1 MGDAKKVF
9 FLVSWWN
16 TLFENLC
23 HKWIS
28 ARDTKKC
35 GRSKK
40 ITLFVGQV
48 LTGLIAIVVS
58 LSPNYEVLKPYI
70 LGLIISFLVV
80 FAISFFVELGFEH
93 VNDVIDEEIKNG
105 LVKVQQKQAS
115 ESFWHNLVIEYGLL
129 MTEMVSVLKQLYK
142 DNNRDISKLFTKM
155 TESIVQMLTDYCK
168 MDRKDFAIHLYMF
181 DKPTQ
186 QIQRV
191 KQMNFCESV
200 MSADENQPHTITRGK
215 KYYYETNI
223 IKKKSTATFSLVDN
237 DAIQVELVMDNLSD
251 DIKKL
256 YSQYM
261 ALKQDFGKSITLY
274 AEIISFNGVRFGET
288 KEDLE
293 TVIRRTITPMFKF
306 ISSIDWDDLRRNT
319 EYGEHSNSKKKNGKK
334 KNK

>member
-1 MGDAKKVF
+1 MVAAKKVN
-9 FLVSWWN
+9 LSGVWYA
-16 TLFENLC
+16 LFENLC

-35 GRSKK
+35 SKSK
-40 ITLFVGQV
+40 TITLFVGQV
-48 LTGLIAIVVS
+48 LTGLIAIVAG
-58 LSPNYEVLKPYI
+58 LSPNLEFLKPYI
-70 LGLIISFLVV
+70 PVFIIAFVVV

-105 LVKVQQKQAS
+105 LVKAQQEQAS
-115 ESFWHNLVIEYGLL
+115 ESFWHNMVIEYSLL
-129 MTEMVSVLKQLYK
+129 MKEMTSVLKQLYK
-142 DNNRDISKLFTKM
+142 DNNRDTSKLFTKM
-155 TESIVQMLTDYCK
+155 TESIVQMLTDCCK
-168 MDRKDFAIHLYMF
+168 IDRKDFAIHLYMF
-181 DKPTQ
+181 DKPTKQ
-186 QIQRV
+186 VQRV

-223 IKKKSTATFSLVDN
+223 VDKKSTATFALVDN
-237 DAIQVELVMDNLSD
+237 EAIQVALVMDNLSD
-251 DIKKL
+251 DVKKL
-256 YSQYM
+256 YSQYI
-261 ALKQDFGKSITLY
+261 ALRQDFGTSITLY

-293 TVIRRTITPMFKF
+293 KVIRRTMTPMFKF

-319 EYGEHSNSKKKNGKK
+319 EYGENSNSKKKNGKK